1 MKKLLLIKTM
11 LLLCALVAGNGSVWA
26 DDTYS
31 LITSNNDLEVGG
43 EYIIVS
49 EEQDIAMGVINSSS
63 RGTGVGV
70 TILDHTVTLSSTSE
84 VNVLT
89 LGGTSES
96 YTLLGN
102 QDNKYIGYNTGT
114 KMQSSTTASTDKY
127 KWIINL
133 SNTKATIQNK
143 GDNSRY
149 IRTYDSGPDFRPYS
163 ESQSGSSNVKL
174 YKKIDASA
182 PSINTN
188 NVNVAYNA
196 ASGTITYTITNP
208 VDGASVTAG
217 TSTGWISNFSYATA
231 ETVTFDVSKNVS
243 LADRTGIVTLTYT
256 KSSTTL
262 ATKEVTVTQGH
273 LDVAAPTFSV
283 SAGTYNAVQ
292 NVTLSTET
300 DGATIYYTTD
310 GTEPSASSSTYSSS
324 ITVDATKTIKAIAV
338 KDGVS
343 STVAEAEYELKVAT
357 PTISPNGG
365 TFNESQDVTLTSE
378 TAGAT
383 IYYTLD
389 GTTPTNESTLYSTAF
404 TLTESKTVKVVA
416 MKDGWTASE
425 VASATF
431 TKTDPNNIWVKTGLS
446 ALGSDDIFVIVEDHG
461 INKYAMSNDNGTGS
475 APSAVKVTISN
486 NLISGDVE
494 DNIKWNI
501 SGNATDG
508 YTFYPNGTT
517 ETWLYCTDTN
527 NGTRVGKN
535 TENGKFKIMS
545 NYLYNT
551 GQERY
556 IGVYS
561 SQDWRCYTTINSNIS
576 GQTFSIYKKG
586 ITVTLSSACTDG
598 TKYYGTFCSSVP
610 FKVPADITVSEIGI
624 DNEGKLIVQNYA
636 TGAVVPANTG
646 VMISSTTAGK
656 KTLTLASGGSSLL
669 GNDNCLR
676 PSGFAISDQ
685 TTTGTNCLFYRLTMH
700 NGTDLG
706 FYWGADNGAAF
717 VIGANKA
724 YLAVPTSL
732 AREGFWFEDE
742 AASVEEKVSV
752 NGEESAAAVYDLQGR
767 RVAQPQKGLYI
778 VNGKK
783 ILVK

>member
-1 MKKLLLIKTM
+1 MRKLYLLKTI
-11 LLLCALVAGNGSVWA
+11 LLLCALVAGSSAWA

-102 QDNKYIGYNTGT
+102 QDNKYIGYNSGT

-143 GDNSRY
+143 GDNNRY

-182 PSINTN
+182 PSISTN

-231 ETVTFDVSKNVS
+231 ETVTFDVSKNVTS
-243 LADRTGIVTLTYT
+243 EDRAGTVTLTYANGG
-256 KSSTTL
+256 TTL

-283 SAGTYNAVQ
+283 AAGIYNAVQ
-292 NVTLSTET
+292 NVTLSTAT
-300 DGATIYYTTD
+300 DGATIYYTTN
-310 GTEPSASSSTYSSS
+310 GTEPSTSSSTYSSS
-324 ITVDATKTIKAIAV
+324 ITVDATKTLKAIAV
-338 KDGVS
+338 KDGVN
-343 STVAEAEYELKVAT
+343 STIAEAVYELKVAT

-365 TFNESQDVTLTSE
+365 TFDESQDVTLACE
-378 TAGAT
+378 TASAT

-389 GTTPTNESTLYSTAF
+389 DTTPTNESTLYSTAF
-404 TLTESKTVKVVA
+404 TLTDSKTVKVIA
-416 MKDGWTASE
+416 FKDGWTASE
-425 VASATF
+425 VASSTF
-431 TKTDPNNIWVKTGLS
+431 TKTDPNNVWVKTGLS

-461 INKYAMSNDNGTGS
+461 SYKYAMSNDKGTS
-475 APSAVKVTISN
+475 NAPTAVKVTISN
-486 NLISGDVE
+486 NLISGDVA

-501 SGNATDG
+501 SGNANNG
-508 YTFYPNGTT
+508 YKFYPNGSTT
-517 ETWLYCTDTN
+517 TWLYCN
-527 NGTRVGKN
+527 NSNDGTRVGTN
-535 TENGKFKIMS
+535 TNYCTFEIKS
-545 NYLYNT
+545 NFIFNKANSRYVGIYNT
-551 GQERY
+551 
-556 IGVYS
+556 
-561 SQDWRCYTTINSNIS
+561 QDWRCYTSINTNIS

-610 FKVPADITVSEIGI
+610 FKVPADVTVSEIGI
-624 DNEGKLIVQNYA
+624 DNGGKLIVQNYA

-656 KTLTLASGGSSLL
+656 KILTLASGGSSLL
-669 GNDNCLR
+669 GDNNCLR
-676 PSGFAISDQ
+676 SSGFAISDQ

-706 FYWGADNGAAF
+706 FYWGAASGAAF
-717 VIGANKA
+717 AIGANKA

-732 AREGFWFEDE
+732 AREGFWFEDD

-767 RVAQPQKGLYI
+767 RVAQPTKGLYI

-783 ILVK
+783 VIVK